1 VPPNYFS
8 GPNLAQIDR
17 DAFSNAL
24 LRNEVKRAPQRAAAE
39 DQAYRINEQEMQ
51 IRGQDQASVRKQ
63 NARQVASGYFSA
75 MEAAQDLGTIGAIAS
90 SNDFRAALTELGL
103 PADQFVVGP
112 QDNLDALRA
121 QISGWAHA
129 LGGGAIPRLENPNI
143 PAAVRTAEY
152 YNELPTEGPG
162 LTRGVY
168 SEANR
173 APTLREIGGVQTQ
186 VGPGGST
193 NPLGSLDTET
203 EAQRQIA
210 AARAS
215 GAATGG
221 AQGAA
226 AAGLPDALADINKM
240 RRDIQGFVSHP
251 GFSTVYGKS
260 RVGAFIP
267 GTEAAGAEGR
277 RRTLD
282 AQAFGVTIQKMRGLG
297 ALSNAEGQKVTEAF
311 THATNPRISEE
322 EAKKAWDDVLYY
334 LDLAEQRANQKAL
347 LPGEAQPASG
357 GWTIV
362 EVP

>member
-1 VPPNYFS
+1 
-8 GPNLAQIDR
+8 
-17 DAFSNAL
+17 
-24 LRNEVKRAPQRAAAE
+24 
-39 DQAYRINEQEMQ
+39 
-51 IRGQDQASVRKQ
+51 
-63 NARQVASGYFSA
+63 
-75 MEAAQDLGTIGAIAS
+75 
-90 SNDFRAALTELGL
+90 
-103 PADQFVVGP
+103 
-112 QDNLDALRA
+112 
-121 QISGWAHA
+121 
-129 LGGGAIPRLENPNI
+129 
-143 PAAVRTAEY
+143 
-152 YNELPTEGPG
+152 
-162 LTRGVY
+162 
-168 SEANR
+168 
-173 APTLREIGGVQTQ
+173 
-186 VGPGGST
+186 
-193 NPLGSLDTET
+193 
-203 EAQRQIA
+203 
-210 AARAS
+210 
-215 GAATGG
+215 
-221 AQGAA
+221 
-226 AAGLPDALADINKM
+226 LPDALADINKM